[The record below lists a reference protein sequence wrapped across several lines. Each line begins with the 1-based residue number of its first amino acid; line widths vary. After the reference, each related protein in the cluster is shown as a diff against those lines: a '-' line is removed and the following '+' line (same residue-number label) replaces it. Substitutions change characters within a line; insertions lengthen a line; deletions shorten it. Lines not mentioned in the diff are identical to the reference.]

1 MKWMLVLPF
10 LPALAVCGWLAIV
23 DAKRQSRR
31 HLLRKR
37 RMRYRGRADLLPPP
51 DKAAQRRVFRFPQ

>member
-1 MKWMLVLPF
+1 MIALWFLVPVLGVCVT
-10 LPALAVCGWLAIV
+10 LAAI
-23 DAKRQSRR
+23 DARRQSRR

-51 DKAAQRRVFRFPQ
+51 DKAVQRRVFRFPQ